1 MIVQDKQKELCYF
14 GAVQFNR
21 EQADKSLAMYP
32 GVKRTNLFAFFD
44 NAKDVEPLLLSIAT
58 DWTRPMY
65 SLNGRP
71 VFDGEWLVTDLNGE
85 TKIYSDEK
93 FKSIFI
99 GKDGDEL

>member
-1 MIVQDKQKELCYF
+1 MIVQDKQKEPSYF
-14 GAVQFNR
+14 GAIQFNR

-44 NAKDVEPLLLSIAT
+44 NAEEVEPLLLSSGT
-58 DWTRPMY
+58 DWSRPMY
-65 SLNGRP
+65 SLNDHP
-71 VFDGEWLVTDLNGE
+71 VFDGDWLVTDLNGE

-99 GKDGDEL
+99 GEDGDEL